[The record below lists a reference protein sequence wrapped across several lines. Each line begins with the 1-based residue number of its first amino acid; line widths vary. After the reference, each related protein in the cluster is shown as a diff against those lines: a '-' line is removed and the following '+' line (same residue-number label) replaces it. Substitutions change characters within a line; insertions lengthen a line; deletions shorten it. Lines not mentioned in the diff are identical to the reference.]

1 MLSSACVGGQVVR
14 LLVQVG
20 QEMHLAGSIGPDTA
34 ARKLSLKVLAGTSRN
49 IKSMFGKSSSLE
61 VLGKSSTNIQH

>member
-20 QEMHLAGSIGPDTA
+20 QESESVYLAGSIGPDTA
-34 ARKLSLKVLAGTSRN
+34 KKLSLKVLAGTSRN
-49 IKSMFGKSSSLE
+49 IKSMFGKSSF
-61 VLGKSSTNIQH
+61 